1 MKKSKTLYCILAIFI
16 LLITFN
22 VTTYAKEP
30 KIDSGSALLIE
41 TNTGRVLYDK
51 NADKIKYPAS
61 TTKILT
67 AILVLEKCKL
77 DEIATVSNSALESI
91 PTGYVTCNLQ
101 PGEELKI
108 EDLLYAL
115 MVKSANDAA
124 VVLAEHIAGSVDN
137 FSEMMNSKAKE
148 LGCENTHFVN
158 PNGIHS
164 KDHYTTAHDLYLMAN
179 YAMKNE
185 MFRKLVSSTSY
196 TLPATNK
203 YSNTDRTFTTT
214 NELLIVNNNTRDD
227 NYYYK
232 HAIGIKTGYTKQAGN
247 CIVAGAVRDNL
258 SFIAVILDG
267 GTTDN
272 GLSERYLDT
281 IHLFDYA
288 YDNFTLT
295 KIKNENNVV
304 KTIEIENATKETKNL
319 DLLIKDSITVINNKE
334 TNTENLLPEIT
345 LNADLKAP
353 ITKGDTVGSIKY
365 VVDDIAYNS
374 DLLAA
379 SDVIQ
384 KPNYST
390 LILVIGLI
398 LLFLGIFITF
408 FSKKNHRKKYKRRAR
423 RY

>member
-1 MKKSKTLYCILAIFI
+1 
-16 LLITFN
+16 
-22 VTTYAKEP
+22 
-30 KIDSGSALLIE
+30 
-41 TNTGRVLYDK
+41 
-51 NADKIKYPAS
+51 
-61 TTKILT
+61 
-67 AILVLEKCKL
+67 
-77 DEIATVSNSALESI
+77 
-91 PTGYVTCNLQ
+91 
-101 PGEELKI
+101 
-108 EDLLYAL
+108 
-115 MVKSANDAA
+115 
-124 VVLAEHIAGSVDN
+124 
-137 FSEMMNSKAKE
+137 
-148 LGCENTHFVN
+148 
-158 PNGIHS
+158 
-164 KDHYTTAHDLYLMAN
+164 
-179 YAMKNE
+179 MKNE

-203 YSNTDRTFTTT
+203 YPNTDRTFTTT

-247 CIVAGAVRDNL
+247 CIVAGAVRDDL